1 MPRLEMTIPG
11 GKKRKAISHH
21 GWVVGDGLV
30 LVLGTSGRILYLL
43 SLMDDPS
50 PASGHTNTH
59 S

>member
-1 MPRLEMTIPG
+1 MTIPG

-30 LVLGTSGRILYLL
+30 LVLGTSDRILYLL